1 MSTDLEQNA
10 PPARQ
15 RRIGRQAWR
24 LAGASMLMFAFGYAL
39 APLYD
44 VFCVWT
50 GAGGRAFAD
59 GSQAVLAPDLSRSVT
74 VEFDTNLGPGAP
86 LAFQAEQR
94 RMQVHPG
101 QPAQAEFTVR
111 NLTNEPMTA
120 RAVYNMVPAAG
131 AQYVAKTECFCFTEQ
146 PLGPGET
153 KRMPMRFVVDP
164 ALPSRMDVLTLSYTF
179 YASPQKTA
187 RAASSSTTL
196 Q

>member
-1 MSTDLEQNA
+1 LPQ
-10 PPARQ
+10 ARE

-24 LAGASMLMFAFGYAL
+24 LAGAALLMFAFGYAL

-44 VFCVWT
+44 VFCEWT

-59 GSQAVLAPDLSRSVT
+59 SSRAVAAPDLSRSIA

-86 LAFQAEQR
+86 LEFKAAQR

-111 NLTNEPMTA
+111 NLTREPMTA

-146 PLGPGET
+146 PLAPGET

-164 ALPSRMDVLTLSYTF
+164 ALPQKMDVLTLSYTF

-187 RAASSSTTL
+187 RAGAAPSTTL